1 MWTPNL
7 HEPVVKMLCHKG
19 AIAALAIDRGG
30 R

>member
-1 MWTPNL
+1 M
-7 HEPVVKMLCHKG
+7 HEPLVKMLCHKG